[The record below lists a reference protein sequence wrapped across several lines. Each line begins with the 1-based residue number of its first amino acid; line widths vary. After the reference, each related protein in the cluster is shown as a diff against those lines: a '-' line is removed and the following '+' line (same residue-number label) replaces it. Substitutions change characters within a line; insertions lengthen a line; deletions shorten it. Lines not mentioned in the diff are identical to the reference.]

1 MPIGIVTD
9 STADLP
15 PVLIERLGI
24 EIVPALLILDGQE
37 YIDGVNI
44 SRQEFYERLP
54 TLQRVSTASPS
65 AGAFRSAYQRLFE
78 RGCTHIVSIHVAASL
93 SGIYNAARLAAQEF
107 ADRVSVID
115 SGQLSFGLGLQVL
128 AAAETALRP
137 GVRLEDVV
145 QAILSTRN
153 RLWVKAALDTMEY
166 LRRSGRVP
174 AAVAMLGGILHIR
187 PLIELRDGVVKAIGM
202 VRTTAQA
209 DEWLAKDLHS
219 LPRLER
225 LAILHTGAEARAQ
238 RFMERMSQE
247 LGANWP
253 AESWLINVTSVIG
266 AHLGPNGLGYAA
278 LRTED

>member
-1 MPIGIVTD
+1 MRIGIVTD

-15 PVLIERLGI
+15 SSLLDRWGI
-24 EIVPALLILDGQE
+24 AVVPALLILDGQE
-37 YIDGVNI
+37 YVDGVNI
-44 SRQEFYERLP
+44 SRQEFYRRLP
-54 TLQRVSTASPS
+54 ELKKVSTASPS
-65 AGAFRSAYQRLFE
+65 AGEFKRVYQHLLGE
-78 RGCTHIVSIHVAASL
+78 GYDHIVSIHVAASL

-107 ADRVSVID
+107 GDRVTVID

-128 AAAETALRP
+128 AAAEAASQANSLSK
-137 GVRLEDVV
+137 V
-145 QAILSTRN
+145 QEAIVSARQ

-174 AAVAMLGGILHIR
+174 AAVAMLGGALHIR
-187 PLIELRDGVVKAIGM
+187 PLIELRDGAVKAIGI

-209 DEWLAKDLHS
+209 DEWLAKDLRS

-225 LAILHTGAEARAQ
+225 LAILHTGAEERAR
-238 RFMERMSQE
+238 RFLERMRRE
-247 LGANWP
+247 LADRWP

-278 LRTED
+278 LRLPD

>member
-1 MPIGIVTD
+1 MRIGIVTD

-15 PVLIERLGI
+15 SSLLDRWGI
-24 EIVPALLILDGQE
+24 AVVPALLILDGQE
-37 YIDGVNI
+37 YVDGVNI
-44 SRQEFYERLP
+44 SRQEFYRRLP
-54 TLQRVSTASPS
+54 ELKKVSTASPS
-65 AGAFRSAYQRLFE
+65 AGEFKRVYQHLLGE
-78 RGCTHIVSIHVAASL
+78 GYDHIVSIHVAASL

-107 ADRVSVID
+107 GDRVTVID

-128 AAAETALRP
+128 AAAEAASQANSLSK
-137 GVRLEDVV
+137 V
-145 QAILSTRN
+145 QEAIVSARR

-174 AAVAMLGGILHIR
+174 AAVAMLGGALHIR
-187 PLIELRDGVVKAIGM
+187 PLIELRDGAVKAIGI

-209 DEWLAKDLHS
+209 DEWLAKDLRS

-225 LAILHTGAEARAQ
+225 LAILHTGAEERAR
-238 RFMERMSQE
+238 RFLERMRRE
-247 LGANWP
+247 LADRWP

-278 LRTED
+278 LRLPD